1 MRRRGT
7 STMKLRG
14 ATRLSALVGA
24 ALLVGGV
31 ALSAGSI
38 VVQAQTG
45 TATPAPT
52 VAGPTP
58 ATNLGGPAAVPSAR
72 FSGTVTLNG
81 QPAPTGA
88 TVVASIGG
96 VACGFGTVT
105 NGSYIVDIQAI
116 AGCTTP
122 GATVSFTVNG
132 VAASQTGT
140 LPALQGSPVILN
152 LTAQGASPTTAP
164 TPPPPPPTTA
174 PTRTMTP
181 PPPPPTV
188 THTATAT
195 PARTPTAQAPSAQ
208 KPAAAQ
214 APAAQKPAAAAP
226 AGVKLP
232 STGAG
237 GVSGGGLAGV
247 GLLGTLLGA
256 LVLTVSGVVASR
268 RGR

>member
-152 LTAQGASPTTAP
+152 LTAQAASPTTAP
-164 TPPPPPPTTA
+164 TPPPPAPTRTTTPAPTMAPTTA
-174 PTRTMTP
+174 PTRP
-181 PPPPPTV
+181 S
-188 THTATAT
+188 T
-195 PARTPTAQAPSAQ
+195 PAPTRTAQAPSAQ

-214 APAAQKPAAAAP
+214 APAAQKPAAAQAP

-232 STGAG
+232 STGVG
-237 GVSGGGLAGV
+237 GASGSGLAGV

-256 LVLTVSGVVASR
+256 VVLTLSGVVASR

>member
-152 LTAQGASPTTAP
+152 LTAQAASPTTAP
-164 TPPPPPPTTA
+164 T

-195 PARTPTAQAPSAQ
+195 PARTPTAQAPAQKPSAQ

-214 APAAQKPAAAAP
+214 APAAQKPAAAP

-232 STGAG
+232 STGVG
-237 GVSGGGLAGV
+237 GASGSGLAGV

-256 LVLTVSGVVASR
+256 VVLTLSGVVASR

>member
-152 LTAQGASPTTAP
+152 LTAQAASPTTAP

-174 PTRTMTP
+174 PTRTT
-181 PPPPPTV
+181 
-188 THTATAT
+188 T
-195 PARTPTAQAPSAQ
+195 PAPTMAPTTAPTRPSTPAPTRTAQAPSAQ
-208 KPAAAQ
+208 KPAA
-214 APAAQKPAAAAP
+214 
-226 AGVKLP
+226 GVKLP
-232 STGAG
+232 STGVG
-237 GVSGGGLAGV
+237 GASGSGLAGV

-256 LVLTVSGVVASR
+256 VVASR

>member
-1 MRRRGT
+1 
-7 STMKLRG
+7 MKLRG

-152 LTAQGASPTTAP
+152 LTAQAASPTTAP

-174 PTRTMTP
+174 PTRTT
-181 PPPPPTV
+181 
-188 THTATAT
+188 T
-195 PARTPTAQAPSAQ
+195 PAPTMAPTTAPTRPSTPAPTRTAQAPSAQ

-214 APAAQKPAAAAP
+214 APAAQKPAAAQAP

-232 STGAG
+232 STGVG
-237 GVSGGGLAGV
+237 GASGSGLAGV

-256 LVLTVSGVVASR
+256 VVLTLSGVVASR

>member
-152 LTAQGASPTTAP
+152 LTAQAASPTPAP
-164 TPPPPPPTTA
+164 TPPPPP

-195 PARTPTAQAPSAQ
+195 PARTPTAQAPAQKPSAQ

-214 APAAQKPAAAAP
+214 APAAQKPAAAP

-232 STGAG
+232 STGDG
-237 GVSGGGLAGV
+237 GASGSGLAGV

-256 LVLTVSGVVASR
+256 VVLTLSGVVASR